1 MLIPITSF
9 LQSFKYTGTGKHQL
23 YPPLLLVNP
32 QIGEDNFNKT
42 QQALLEQ
49 LLHII
54 CILMRSGSHA
64 MEKDIISS
72 AQSPTPCSPCP
83 HAF

>member
-54 CILMRSGSHA
+54 CI
-64 MEKDIISS
+64 
-72 AQSPTPCSPCP
+72 
-83 HAF
+83 